1 MDALVEAFGPVFA
14 AALAIQQLLEILDPI
29 FDKVKAKKAVLAFIS
44 LAIGLALAFGA
55 KLTILAP
62 LGWEGQFFWDGLA
75 TGFVISGG
83 TEGINSIMKFLGY
96 KKDNE
101 NKDKPKPGE
110 GGK

>member
-14 AALAIQQLLEILDPI
+14 AALAIQQLLELLDPI
-29 FDKVKAKKAVLAFIS
+29 FDKLKAKKAILAFIS

-55 KLTILAP
+55 KLALLAP
-62 LGWEGQFFWDGLA
+62 LGWEGKPVWDSIV